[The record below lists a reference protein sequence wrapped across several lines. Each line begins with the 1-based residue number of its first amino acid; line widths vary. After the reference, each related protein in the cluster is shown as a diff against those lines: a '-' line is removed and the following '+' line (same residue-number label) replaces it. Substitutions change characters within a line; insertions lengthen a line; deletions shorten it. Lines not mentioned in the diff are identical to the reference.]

1 MNFAKI
7 DSSENP
13 IVDVL
18 STKLMA
24 LLGPKGWIGPEDCQP
39 WQRDWLDQYGE
50 VPLGV
55 ARPKSTAEVSDVLR
69 LCHVE
74 GVPVVPQ
81 GGNTGLVGAGVLGE
95 PGGVILS
102 LSRMNA
108 ISSPDLSG
116 GSISVEAGVVL
127 GQLHQSLEGTG
138 LMFPMHLGSEGSAQ
152 VGGLVATN
160 AGGSH
165 AFRYGMMQD
174 LVLGLEVVLA
184 DGTIW
189 NGMRA
194 VQKDNAGYQLRKL
207 FCGSEGTLG
216 IVSQAILKLSPDPK
230 QQLTALLAVRDAPG
244 LIKLATKLRA
254 EGGEFLSAMEFFSD
268 VGLGIA
274 LENIPGL
281 VFPLQ
286 SRTSFYLLVEAGS
299 GSMQVPLDSILTRVM
314 EWGMDEGIVTD
325 GALAMSETQRAAFWR
340 LREEQP
346 EAQRRLGAQLKHDLS
361 VPPGQLGAFLDRA
374 NQECGEVLKGVII
387 NPFGHLGDGN
397 VHYNL
402 SPPAGRRDFL
412 GLDSE
417 FAIKLG
423 RLATMMG
430 GSFAA
435 EHGLGRT
442 KVVLADALRDPVERN
457 LMARLKKSLDYTN
470 QLNPDVLLSD

>member
-1 MNFAKI
+1 
-7 DSSENP
+7 
-13 IVDVL
+13 
-18 STKLMA
+18 MA
-24 LLGPKGWIGPEDCQP
+24 LLGPKGWIGPEDCQA

-69 LCHVE
+69 LCYAE

-95 PGGVILS
+95 PGGVIIS
-102 LSRMNA
+102 LGRMNA

-116 GSISVEAGVVL
+116 GSISVEAGVIL
-127 GQLHQSLEGTG
+127 GQLHQSLEGAG

-152 VGGLVATN
+152 VGGLIATN

-184 DGTIW
+184 DGRVW

-216 IVSQAILKLSPDPK
+216 IVTRAILKLSPEPK
-230 QQLTALLAVRDAPG
+230 QQLTALLAVRDASG
-244 LIKLATKLRA
+244 LLKLAAKLRA

-268 VGLGIA
+268 VGLSIA
-274 LENIPGL
+274 LANIPGL

-286 SRTSFYLLVEAGS
+286 SRASFYVVVEAGS
-299 GSMQVPLDSILTRVM
+299 GSMQVPLDSILTEVM
-314 EWGMDEGIVTD
+314 EWGMDEGIVVD
-325 GALAMSETQRAAFWR
+325 GAPAMSEAQRAAFWR

-346 EAQRRLGAQLKHDLS
+346 EGQRRLGAQLKHDLS
-361 VPPGQLGAFLDRA
+361 VPPGQLAEFLDRA
-374 NQECGEVLKGVII
+374 NDECGQVLKGVTI
-387 NPFGHLGDGN
+387 NTFGHLGDGN

-402 SPPAGRRDFL
+402 SPPLGQRDFS
-412 GLDSE
+412 GFNSE
-417 FAIKLG
+417 FSVKLG
-423 RLATMMG
+423 KLSTVMG

-435 EHGLGRT
+435 EHGIGRT
-442 KVVLADALRDPVERN
+442 KIMLADVLRDPVERS
-457 LMARLKKSLDYTN
+457 LMECLKSALDVTGT
-470 QLNPDVLLSD
+470 LNPGVIVSHD

>member
-1 MNFAKI
+1 M
-7 DSSENP
+7 
-13 IVDVL
+13 DVL

-24 LLGPKGWIGPEDCQP
+24 LLGPKGWIGPKICLP

-55 ARPKSTAEVSDVLR
+55 ACPKSTAEVAEVLR
-69 LCHVE
+69 VCCAE
-74 GVPVVPQ
+74 DVPVVPQ
-81 GGNTGLVGAGVLGE
+81 GGNTGLVGGGVLCE

-108 ISSPDLSG
+108 ISSTDLSG
-116 GSISVEAGVVL
+116 GSISVEAGVIL
-127 GQLHQSLEGTG
+127 EQLHQFLKGTG

-152 VGGLVATN
+152 IGGLIATN

-184 DGTIW
+184 DGAVW

-216 IVSQAILKLSPDPK
+216 IVTRAILKLSPEPK
-230 QQLTALLAVRDAPG
+230 QQFTVLLAVRDASG
-244 LIKLATKLRA
+244 LLKLASKLRA

-274 LENIPGL
+274 LANIPGL

-299 GSMQVPLDSILTRVM
+299 GSMQVPLDSILTEVM
-314 EWGMDEGIVTD
+314 KWGMDEGIVAD
-325 GALAMSETQRAAFWR
+325 GALAQSEAQRAVFWR
-340 LREEQP
+340 LREDQP
-346 EAQRRLGAQLKHDLS
+346 EGQRRLGLQLKHDIS
-361 VPPGQLGAFLDRA
+361 VPPSSVGEFLKAADEQCYELLG
-374 NQECGEVLKGVII
+374 GVRI
-387 NPFGHLGDGN
+387 NAFGHLGDGN
-397 VHYNL
+397 VHYNI
-402 SPPAGRRDFL
+402 SPPKGQKDFL
-412 GLDSE
+412 GQE
-417 FAIKLG
+417 NEIATKIT
-423 RLATMMG
+423 RLASNMG

-435 EHGLGRT
+435 EHGLGRS
-442 KVVLADALRDPVERN
+442 KVTLADTLRHPIERQ
-457 LMARLKKSLDYTN
+457 LMAQLKRSIDDKN
-470 QLNPDVLLSD
+470 QLNPGVLVALK

>member
-1 MNFAKI
+1 M
-7 DSSENP
+7 
-13 IVDVL
+13 DVL
-18 STKLMA
+18 SAKLVA

-55 ARPKSTAEVSDVLR
+55 ARPKSTSEVAEVLR
-69 LCHVE
+69 LCHAE

-116 GSISVEAGVVL
+116 GSISVEAGVIL
-127 GQLHQSLEGTG
+127 EQLHQSLEGTG

-152 VGGLVATN
+152 VGGLIATN

-165 AFRYGMMQD
+165 AFRYGMMQE

-184 DGTIW
+184 DGTVW

-216 IVSQAILKLSPDPK
+216 VVTQAILKISAEPK
-230 QQLTALLAVRDAPG
+230 QQLTALLAVRDAAG
-244 LIKLATKLRA
+244 LVKLATKLRA
-254 EGGEFLSAMEFFSD
+254 EGGEFLIAMEFFSD

-286 SRTSFYLLVEAGS
+286 SRASFYLLVEAGS
-299 GSMQVPLDSILTRVM
+299 GSMQVPLDSILTEVM
-314 EWGMDEGIVTD
+314 EWGMDEGIVAD
-325 GALAMSETQRAAFWR
+325 GALAKSEAQRAVFWR

-346 EAQRRLGAQLKHDLS
+346 EGQRRLGAQLKHDLS
-361 VPPGQLGAFLDRA
+361 VPPGQLGEFLDRA
-374 NQECGEVLKGVII
+374 NNVCSELLKGVTI
-387 NPFGHLGDGN
+387 NAFGHLGDGN

-402 SPPAGRRDFL
+402 SPPLGKQDFSE
-412 GLDSE
+412 LDSE
-417 FAIKLG
+417 FSL
-423 RLATMMG
+423 RLSLLTKVMG

-442 KVVLADALRDPVERN
+442 KTVLADMLRDPLERD
-457 LMARLKKSLDYTN
+457 LMARIKKSLDESE
-470 QLNPDVLLSD
+470 QLNPGVLVS

>member
-1 MNFAKI
+1 MQKNGSF
-7 DSSENP
+7 ENP
-13 IVDVL
+13 IVEVL
-18 STKLMA
+18 SAKLAA
-24 LLGPKGWIGPEDCQP
+24 LLGVKGWVGPEDCKP

-50 VPLGV
+50 VPAGV
-55 ARPKSTAEVSDVLR
+55 ARPKSTSEVAEVVR
-69 LCHVE
+69 LCNAN

-81 GGNTGLVGAGVLGE
+81 GGNTGLVGAGVLDE

-102 LSRMNA
+102 LSRMNE
-108 ISSPDLSG
+108 ILSTDLPG
-116 GSISVEAGVVL
+116 GSVSVESGVIL
-127 GQLHQSLEGTG
+127 EQLHQSLEGTG

-152 VGGLVATN
+152 IGGLVATN

-184 DGTIW
+184 DGSVW

-216 IVSQAILKLSPDPK
+216 IVTRAILKLSPEPK
-230 QQLTALLAVRDAPG
+230 QQFTALLAVRDASG
-244 LIKLATKLRA
+244 LLKLASKLRA

-286 SRTSFYLLVEAGS
+286 SRASFYLLVEAGS
-299 GSMQVPLDSILTRVM
+299 GSMQVLLDSILTEVM
-314 EWGMDEGIVTD
+314 EWGMGEGIVAD
-325 GALAMSETQRAAFWR
+325 GTLAKSEAQRAVFWR

-346 EAQRRLGAQLKHDLS
+346 EGQRRLGAQLKNDLS
-361 VPPGQLGAFLDRA
+361 VPPGRLDEFLDRA
-374 NQECGEVLKGVII
+374 NNVCGEILKGVTI
-387 NPFGHLGDGN
+387 NAFGHLGDGN

-402 SPPAGRRDFL
+402 SPPAGRRDFS
-412 GLDSE
+412 GLE
-417 FAIKLG
+417 GKFAIKLG
-423 RLATMMG
+423 RLATVMG

-435 EHGLGRT
+435 EHGIGRSKT
-442 KVVLADALRDPVERN
+442 ALADFFRDPVERSI
-457 LMARLKKSLDYTN
+457 MGSVKKALDVEV
-470 QLNPDVLLSD
+470 QLNPGVLVSSK

>member
-1 MNFAKI
+1 M
-7 DSSENP
+7 
-13 IVDVL
+13 DVL
-18 STKLMA
+18 SVKLMA

-55 ARPKSTAEVSDVLR
+55 ARPKSTSEVADVLR
-69 LCHVE
+69 LCHAE

-108 ISSPDLSG
+108 ISSLDLSS
-116 GSISVEAGVVL
+116 GSISVEAGVIL

-152 VGGLVATN
+152 VGGLIATN

-184 DGTIW
+184 DGTVW

-216 IVSQAILKLSPDPK
+216 IVTRAILKLSPEPK
-230 QQLTALLAVRDAPG
+230 QQFTALLAVKDTSG
-244 LIKLATKLRA
+244 LLKLASKLRA

-286 SRTSFYLLVEAGS
+286 SRASFYLLVEAGS
-299 GSMQVPLDSILTRVM
+299 GSMQVPLDSILNEVM
-314 EWGMDEGIVTD
+314 EWGMGEGIVVD
-325 GALAMSETQRAAFWR
+325 GALAQSEAQRAVFWR

-346 EAQRRLGAQLKHDLS
+346 EGQLRLGAQLKHDIS
-361 VPPGQLGAFLDRA
+361 VSPGSIGEFLNVA
-374 NQECGEVLKGVII
+374 NEQCFELLDGVRI
-387 NPFGHLGDGN
+387 NAFGHLGDGN

-402 SPPAGRRDFL
+402 SPPIGQKDFSGREK
-412 GLDSE
+412 E
-417 FAIKLG
+417 FAVNIA
-423 RLATMMG
+423 RLANDMN

-435 EHGLGRT
+435 EHGLGRS
-442 KVVLADALRDPVERN
+442 KVALADTLRHPIERQ
-457 LMARLKKSLDYTN
+457 LMARFKSALDKKNLFNPGVIVTRGGSL
-470 QLNPDVLLSD
+470 

>member
-1 MNFAKI
+1 M
-7 DSSENP
+7 
-13 IVDVL
+13 DVL
-18 STKLMA
+18 SAKLMA

-50 VPLGV
+50 VPMGV
-55 ARPKSTAEVSDVLR
+55 ARPKSTPEVADVLR

-81 GGNTGLVGAGVLGE
+81 GGNTGLVGGGVLGE

-108 ISSPDLSG
+108 ISSTDLSVD
-116 GSISVEAGVVL
+116 SISVEAGVVL

-152 VGGLVATN
+152 VGGLIATN

-165 AFRYGMMQD
+165 AFRYGMMQE

-184 DGTIW
+184 DGTLW

-194 VQKDNAGYQLRKL
+194 VQKDNAGYQLQKL

-216 IVSQAILKLSPDPK
+216 IVTRAILKLSPEPK
-230 QQLTALLAVRDAPG
+230 QQFTALLAVRDASG
-244 LIKLATKLRA
+244 LLKLASKLRA
-254 EGGEFLSAMEFFSD
+254 EAGEFLSAMEFFSD
-268 VGLGIA
+268 VGLGLA

-299 GSMQVPLDSILTRVM
+299 GSMQVPLDSILTAVM
-314 EWGMDEGIVTD
+314 EWGIDEGIVID
-325 GALAMSETQRAAFWR
+325 GALAMSEAQRAVFWR

-346 EAQRRLGAQLKHDLS
+346 EGQRRLGAQLKHDLS
-361 VPPGQLGAFLDRA
+361 VPPGRLVEFLDRA
-374 NQECGEVLKGVII
+374 NDECREVLEGVTI
-387 NPFGHLGDGN
+387 NTFGHLGDGN
-397 VHYNL
+397 VHFNL
-402 SPPAGRRDFL
+402 SPPPGHRDFS

-417 FAIKLG
+417 FAAKLG
-423 RLATMMG
+423 SLVSVMG

-435 EHGLGRT
+435 EHGIGRV
-442 KVVLADALRDPVERN
+442 KIEVADLLRGTVERN
-457 LMARLKKSLDYTN
+457 LMATIKRSMDENN
-470 QLNPDVLLSD
+470 QLNPGVLVSSL